1 MKKIDKK
8 KRSEKFGNFDPFRWK
23 MQVRLVVMKVNGED

>member
-8 KRSEKFGNFDPFRWK
+8 KRSEKLGNFDSSRWK
-23 MQVRLVVMKVNGED
+23 MQVRLIVMKVNGKN